1 MNKKATKLSTSKK
14 CVFSAITCV
23 GMFLALECM
32 LFFAG
37 VTPET
42 TKHDPWV
49 GFDGATP
56 LWTSADGKMMTTS
69 PVKRRYFNQQS
80 FTAIKP
86 ANTIRVVCV
95 GGSTTYGRPFDDST
109 SYSAYLR
116 ELLPIVDPS
125 HAWEVINAGGIS
137 YASYRVAAVME
148 ETAKY
153 QPDVFVVFSAHNEFL
168 ERRTYAGIFDTP
180 PWRRR
185 IDIALRSTRTVSAAV
200 SLIDRLR
207 TPPVPAD
214 LLPGEVDERLN
225 HTVGPSDYNRD
236 DAWQAAVVAHYRLNL
251 DRMIAI
257 ANDCSAKM
265 VLVMPAS
272 NEKDCAPFKID
283 GHDHYADGLHQFLM
297 NDFAA
302 AERSFQA
309 AIDDDVCPLR
319 ATTSIDRTV
328 RDVAQHQSVPIVEF
342 KTRLKDLCEA
352 RLGHRCLGDELFL
365 DHVHPTVDV
374 HRDLAVWIIDQMIAS
389 KIVGGHRPSPEQI
402 GVTGKKIHD
411 AINAN
416 DQAVAF
422 RNLAKVTHWAGKFDE
437 AVRHGQDALRLLPDD
452 PESQFVIADSLVRL
466 GRPDEAIAA
475 FERLLRTVE
484 YERAFLPYAFLLY
497 DMNRFDDAEAYALMA
512 TASENASTRER
523 AMELLSGI
531 ESR

>member
-1 MNKKATKLSTSKK
+1 
-14 CVFSAITCV
+14 
-23 GMFLALECM
+23 
-32 LFFAG
+32 
-37 VTPET
+37 
-42 TKHDPWV
+42 
-49 GFDGATP
+49 
-56 LWTSADGKMMTTS
+56 
-69 PVKRRYFNQQS
+69 
-80 FTAIKP
+80 
-86 ANTIRVVCV
+86 
-95 GGSTTYGRPFDDST
+95 
-109 SYSAYLR
+109 
-116 ELLPIVDPS
+116 
-125 HAWEVINAGGIS
+125 
-137 YASYRVAAVME
+137 
-148 ETAKY
+148 
-153 QPDVFVVFSAHNEFL
+153 
-168 ERRTYAGIFDTP
+168 
-180 PWRRR
+180 
-185 IDIALRSTRTVSAAV
+185 
-200 SLIDRLR
+200 
-207 TPPVPAD
+207 
-214 LLPGEVDERLN
+214 
-225 HTVGPSDYNRD
+225 
-236 DAWQAAVVAHYRLNL
+236 
-251 DRMIAI
+251 
-257 ANDCSAKM
+257 
-265 VLVMPAS
+265 
-272 NEKDCAPFKID
+272 
-283 GHDHYADGLHQFLM
+283 M